1 MGIGSIGST
10 QSFWQ
15 QDQSFWQQSK
25 QADNY
30 LAASASVINAIGT
43 AETKLG
49 KGMATIANA
58 TALNRVDTQLT
69 KEIQQ
74 ILSGNSGQTSS
85 GSTGLSSAANSS
97 KPAPATGI
105 GKAALT
111 TSTSLK
117 TLGIL
122 AGGVITISAG
132 KNTTTYASTGSDT
145 VGDLMN
151 AINSDL
157 VGNAAVTASLNP
169 AGRLVITSKNTN
181 DTITLGGIYAG
192 NIGFG
197 AGNNTFKPT
206 QAASAAAAV
215 NPAPAPSTPA
225 QNTSSGSAKT
235 AKSYTTLA
243 SEMTGAAASLL
254 ADSGAGGT
262 LVNMLA

>member
-97 KPAPATGI
+97 KPAPA
-105 GKAALT
+105 
-111 TSTSLK
+111 
-117 TLGIL
+117 
-122 AGGVITISAG
+122 
-132 KNTTTYASTGSDT
+132 
-145 VGDLMN
+145 
-151 AINSDL
+151 
-157 VGNAAVTASLNP
+157 
-169 AGRLVITSKNTN
+169 
-181 DTITLGGIYAG
+181 
-192 NIGFG
+192 
-197 AGNNTFKPT
+197 
-206 QAASAAAAV
+206 
-215 NPAPAPSTPA
+215 
-225 QNTSSGSAKT
+225 
-235 AKSYTTLA
+235 
-243 SEMTGAAASLL
+243 
-254 ADSGAGGT
+254 
-262 LVNMLA
+262 